1 MFRSSKS
8 FRGFSCAHRKWRHRG
23 HCAHVHGYSREF
35 TFWFESMDRDENGFV
50 MEFGALKPL
59 KAWLDEQFDH
69 TLLLDADDPLID
81 DFRAIE
87 RRGGARLNVLPDVS
101 CEGTAHFVYQHAREW
116 IAGATKGRVWIVSVE
131 CRENEHNSAIYVAP
145 NPANHAAR

>member
-1 MFRSSKS
+1 
-8 FRGFSCAHRKWRHRG
+8 
-23 HCAHVHGYSREF
+23 
-35 TFWFESMDRDENGFV
+35 MDRDENGFV